1 MNLKRLVFGFLFL
14 CITSASFSQTKQ
26 YLYYFDK
33 DLNTVE
39 SSKAVFYGTG
49 AYEGDLLKLMLY
61 NNLDKH
67 LVMIEHFK
75 DSSLQVSDGLF
86 DSYYKN
92 TAKELEGNYANGK
105 EDGLWEHWDSAGHL
119 IDSSIYEN
127 GEKINSTQIGYYKNG
142 ALDSFVTNDFKSN
155 LLQKKFYDDSS
166 RIISEV
172 NFIGQ
177 KGFEKVYSNGIITR
191 EDSVFTREEIEAS
204 FPGGPNAWQRYI
216 VSSMINKFNGLRDER
231 YGTCIVKFIISTD
244 GKIKNVEATTMQG
257 TMLAKI
263 AIDIIKDSPRWKPA
277 SQYGRLVNAY
287 RLQPVTMTA
296 PN

>member
-127 GEKINSTQIGYYKNG
+127 GEKIMQTNFYYTFNG
-142 ALDSFVTNDFKSN
+142 KLSAITLDDFKAQIEKQT
-155 LLQKKFYDDSS
+155 LYDDKGN
-166 RIISEV
+166 IISQNDLKNPV
-172 NFIGQ
+172 D
-177 KGFEKVYSNGIITR
+177 
-191 EDSVFTREEIEAS
+191 EDIVFTKVEVEAA
-204 FPGGPNAWQRYI
+204 FPGGPGAWTKYI
-216 VSSMINKFNGLRDER
+216 AREIEKDIDKLDDKDN
-231 YGTCIVKFIISTD
+231 GTCIVKFIVGKD
-244 GKIKNVEATTMQG
+244 GKIRDVVAASMQG
-257 TMLAKI
+257 TKLAQI
-263 AIDIIKDSPRWKPA
+263 AVRAIIKGPDWLPA
-277 SQYGRLVNAY
+277 LQNGRPVAAY
-287 RLQPVTMTA
+287 RLQPVTFSKQ
-296 PN
+296 N